1 MLVVIDMVDGLDDRE
16 VHKVEVVTKEL
27 NFKLNFAESADDGI
41 CIRFRCKIIQV

>member
-27 NFKLNFAESADDGI
+27 NFAESADDGI
-41 CIRFRCKIIQV
+41 CIRFIDAK